1 MATTGASHLL
11 VAGGGTAGHVL
22 PALAVVEGAVAAG
35 HDIEDLHYV
44 GSLRGVEAEMV
55 PPTGVPFTLL
65 RVVGLQRR
73 LTARNLL
80 FVPLMLGAVLASV
93 RLLRRRRP
101 RVVVSVG
108 GYASLGPVIAAV
120 VLRIPIVVISY
131 DRRPGRSSVISAR
144 FAAACAVAFPESTLP
159 RATFT
164 GAPLRRA
171 VLGVDRLG
179 GRASARER
187 LGVPEDRFLV
197 VALGGSLGSA
207 ALNAAVA
214 DFVAERGDDAGLTV
228 VHLVGE
234 RFLETV
240 PGASAGSAGAQYLP
254 SGFSDDMAS
263 LYEAADLVIGRG
275 GASTVHEVAAVGVPS
290 VLVPWDGAAEDH
302 QRANVSW
309 LADQGGAVLLA
320 ESELGRLGGLIDNLR
335 SDPERRRSLAERAA
349 EVGAVNRSGRLAEL
363 IDSVAGGDT

>member
-1 MATTGASHLL
+1 M
-11 VAGGGTAGHVL
+11 L

-80 FVPLMLGAVLASV
+80 FVPLMLGAVLASG

-171 VLGVDRLG
+171 VAVGPRARGGRVPVSVGPEGARPPGVPRLG
-179 GRASARER
+179 ARA
-187 LGVPEDRFLV
+187 
-197 VALGGSLGSA
+197 
-207 ALNAAVA
+207 
-214 DFVAERGDDAGLTV
+214 
-228 VHLVGE
+228 
-234 RFLETV
+234 
-240 PGASAGSAGAQYLP
+240 AS
-254 SGFSDDMAS
+254 D
-263 LYEAADLVIGRG
+263 
-275 GASTVHEVAAVGVPS
+275 
-290 VLVPWDGAAEDH
+290 
-302 QRANVSW
+302 
-309 LADQGGAVLLA
+309 
-320 ESELGRLGGLIDNLR
+320 
-335 SDPERRRSLAERAA
+335 ERRRA
-349 EVGAVNRSGRLAEL
+349 
-363 IDSVAGGDT
+363 